1 MYSAPSDINAIL
13 TREARQLAARLLET
27 ADRKGLNIATAESC
41 TGGLLS
47 TILTDVPGV
56 SHCFECG
63 FVVYSDSA
71 KSRLLGISPELL
83 EIHGAV
89 SKPVAIEMAEKALE
103 RCKAQAALS
112 ITGFAGPGGA
122 GDEEGLVHFAVARD
136 SQMTVHREEHFGP
149 SGRDRIRT
157 DALQTGLQLLAHSV
171 EAA

>member
-1 MYSAPSDINAIL
+1 MYSTSSDLNAIL
-13 TREARQLAARLLET
+13 TSQSRELAELLLET
-27 ADRKGLNIATAESC
+27 ADQKCLRIATAESC

-47 TILTDVPGV
+47 TILTDVAGV

-71 KSRLLGISPELL
+71 KTLLLGISPELI

-103 RCKAQAALS
+103 RCRADVALS
-112 ITGFAGPGGA
+112 ITGFAGPGGD
-122 GDEEGLVHFAVARD
+122 GDEEGLVHLAVAG
-136 SQMTVHREEHFGP
+136 SSGAITHREEHFGP

-157 DALQTGLQLLAHSV
+157 EALQSALQMLRQAIDD
-171 EAA
+171 A